1 MARWLVDAPVTSP
14 APRLSLAQTS
24 RLVARALGMS
34 VPDLA
39 ASFRPAVWADL
50 PALLALRTRVLG
62 GDITWDD
69 QAYLAWRYRLGRP
82 QAGGGECWV
91 LVRQGELLGMVG
103 TQDLVLRCDGQT
115 CPALSLMDIMIQPEL
130 DSVGLGV
137 WMNLAIQERTTATL
151 AIGANANSI
160 GMISRLFDTLPNRR
174 SFVHPVKLG
183 HFLRKRLPVPGLPG
197 VIALGLETMMRLGRA
212 LLLAPWLPSSIQV
225 RPWDRLDDALQ
236 ALNAQLETNDV
247 VHAERTPAQLNWR
260 LLDNPRGSSQVW
272 GAWSK
277 GRLIGYMAT
286 QLTPLDDGRQALT
299 IVDLVVPLPSGRPAL
314 RALLWT
320 VLEEAWRHQVEY
332 VTMTSYRQDVER
344 ELRRAGFRQQ
354 AHQFETLSWTCWDE
368 AFKGLVEARPDWT
381 LSEVH
386 TDRV

>member
-1 MARWLVDAPVTSP
+1 MSNSSTR
-14 APRLSLAQTS
+14 PRPRPSLAQTT
-24 RLVARALGMS
+24 RLVSRALGMS
-34 VPDLA
+34 AEELT
-39 ASFRPAVWADL
+39 ASVRHAVWSDL
-50 PALLALRTRVLG
+50 PAILALRTRVIG
-62 GDITWDD
+62 TDIDWDD
-69 QAYLAWRYRLGRP
+69 QAYMAWRYRLGRP

-91 LVRQGELLGMVG
+91 LVRDGALLGMVG
-103 TQDLVLRCDGQT
+103 TQDLVLQCGGQS
-115 CPALSLMDIMIQPEL
+115 CPALSLMDILIQPEL
-130 DSVGLGV
+130 ESVGLGV
-137 WMNLAIQERTTATL
+137 WLNLFIQAQTTATL

-160 GMISRLFDTLPNRR
+160 GMVSRLFDTLPNRR

-183 HFLRKRLPVPGLPG
+183 HFLRKRLPVPGLPQLM
-197 VIALGLETMMRLGRA
+197 AMGLETMMRLGRA
-212 LLLAPWLPSSIQV
+212 LLLAPWLPSSIQIK
-225 RPWDRLDDALQ
+225 PWARLDDALN
-236 ALNAQLETNDV
+236 ALNAQLETNEV

-260 LLDNPRGSSQVW
+260 LLDNPRGASQVW

-277 GRLIGYMAT
+277 GRLVGYMAT

-299 IVDLVVPLPSGRPAL
+299 IVDLVVPLPIGRPAL

-320 VLEEAWRHQVEY
+320 ALEEAWRHQVEY

-354 AHQFETLSWTCWDE
+354 AHQFETLGWTCGDDG
-368 AFKGLVEARPDWT
+368 FKALVEARADWT

>member
-1 MARWLVDAPVTSP
+1 MSAED
-14 APRLSLAQTS
+14 LS
-24 RLVARALGMS
+24 
-34 VPDLA
+34 
-39 ASFRPAVWADL
+39 ASCRPAVWADL
-50 PALLALRTRVLG
+50 PAILALRTRVIG
-62 GDITWDD
+62 ADIRWDD
-69 QAYLAWRYRLGRP
+69 EAYMAWRYRLGRP

-91 LVRQGELLGMVG
+91 LVRDGALLGMVG
-103 TQDLVLRCDGQT
+103 TQDLVLRCDDQS
-115 CPALSLMDIMIQPEL
+115 CPALSLMDILIQPEL
-130 DSVGLGV
+130 ESVGLGV
-137 WMNLAIQERTTATL
+137 WLNLFIQEQTTATL

-160 GMISRLFDTLPNRR
+160 GMVSRLFDTLPNRR

-183 HFLRKRLPVPGLPG
+183 HFLRKRLPVPGLPHLM
-197 VIALGLETMMRLGRA
+197 AMGLETMMRLGRA

-225 RPWDRLDDALQ
+225 RPWARLDDALHE
-236 ALNAQLETNDV
+236 LNAQLEANDV

-286 QLTPLDDGRQALT
+286 QLTPLDGERQALT

-332 VTMTSYRQDVER
+332 VSMTSYRQDVER

-354 AHQFETLSWTCWDE
+354 AHQFETLGWTCRDE
-368 AFKGLVEARPDWT
+368 GFKALVEARPDWT